1 MKSICFFAVMT
12 FPLLG
17 IAGTKKLSCENKNIK
32 IEIRQART
40 GSLKY
45 QYEDFKRK
53 AFAIFEK
60 SSYTFNGSS
69 DGDFISLEMYPQAP
83 VSYTA
88 VIEDYEEML
97 NAKVGT
103 RGIPLLIMF
112 EDQNGYEKHINTSCE
127 VIAL

>member
-1 MKSICFFAVMT
+1 MKSIYFLAVLT

-32 IEIRQART
+32 IEIRQARV

-53 AFAIFEK
+53 AFATFEK

-69 DGDFISLEMYPQAP
+69 EGDFVSLEMFPD
-83 VSYTA
+83 SETTYTA
-88 VIEDYEEML
+88 IIEDYEEML
-97 NAKVGT
+97 KAKVGT